1 MAANERINSPIST
14 PELER
19 RWTEVRAA
27 MAEDRID
34 ALVMQSNN
42 DWMGGYVK
50 WFTDV
55 PATNGY
61 PVTVIFPKDERMT
74 VIGQG
79 PMGVVREFG
88 PQGDGVRRGTARFI
102 GMPSY
107 ASAPYT
113 ADYDAALAEKALA
126 RYAGGTIGLLGRAA
140 MSFALGD
147 HLQRALAKAKFVDA
161 SGLFIALMRSTRSE
175 ASISGRDMASKR
187 RG

>member
-19 RWTEVRAA
+19 RWAEVRAA
-27 MAEDRID
+27 MAEHRID
-34 ALVMQSNN
+34 ALVIQSNN

-50 WFTDV
+50 DFTDV

-88 PQGDGVRRGTARFI
+88 PQGDGVGLGTARCI

-107 ASAPYT
+107 PPWPYT
-113 ADYDAALAEKALA
+113 ADLD
-126 RYAGGTIGLLGRAA
+126 
-140 MSFALGD
+140 
-147 HLQRALAKAKFVDA
+147 
-161 SGLFIALMRSTRSE
+161 
-175 ASISGRDMASKR
+175 
-187 RG
+187 

>member
-19 RWTEVRAA
+19 RWAAVRDA
-27 MAEDRID
+27 MAEQRID

-50 WFTDV
+50 YFTDV

-88 PQGDGVRRGTARFI
+88 PQGDPVRRGTARFI

-107 ASAPYT
+107 ASCPYT
-113 ADYDAALAEKALA
+113 ADYDAELAERALEK
-126 RYAGGTIGLLGRAA
+126 YSGGTVGLLGRAA

-147 HLQRALAKAKFVDA
+147 HCGA
-161 SGLFIALMRSTRSE
+161 S
-175 ASISGRDMASKR
+175 
-187 RG
+187 